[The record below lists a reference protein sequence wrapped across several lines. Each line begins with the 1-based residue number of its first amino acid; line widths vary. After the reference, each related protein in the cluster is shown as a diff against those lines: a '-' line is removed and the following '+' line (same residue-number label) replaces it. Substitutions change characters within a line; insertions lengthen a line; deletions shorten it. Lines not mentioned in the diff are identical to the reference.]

1 MYGKCKYPFNSSR
14 SKCTLYQLWCKSLH
28 ISWTILFLVYTV
40 CSQEVVQL
48 FSLRGIRSV
57 SVYGGV
63 SKLPQEEK
71 LSYGVE
77 ICVATP
83 GRLNDLLRSGA
94 TNLNRCTFLV
104 RWRVAVVICQ
114 TTLIKHTHSMQCTFT
129 STVYFPARP
138 LSYVVL
144 MLFPLSIRYLM
155 KLTGCWTWG
164 LSHKYVK

>member
-1 MYGKCKYPFNSSR
+1 MSNTVICA
-14 SKCTLYQLWCKSLH
+14 
-28 ISWTILFLVYTV
+28 V

-63 SKLPQEEK
+63 SKLPQEDK

-94 TNLNRCTFLV
+94 TNLNRCTLLV
-104 RWRVAVVICQ
+104 R
-114 TTLIKHTHSMQCTFT
+114 
-129 STVYFPARP
+129 
-138 LSYVVL
+138 
-144 MLFPLSIRYLM
+144 
-155 KLTGCWTWG
+155 
-164 LSHKYVK
+164 